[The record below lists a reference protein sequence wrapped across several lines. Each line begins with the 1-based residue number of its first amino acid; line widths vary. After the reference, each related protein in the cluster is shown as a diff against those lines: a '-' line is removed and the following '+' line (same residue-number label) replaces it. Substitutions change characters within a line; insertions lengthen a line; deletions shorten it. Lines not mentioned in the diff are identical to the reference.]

1 MRLMVR
7 ISSGKCSAAED
18 RSTPSAEHVRDILP
32 LGLSARPNAK
42 GVLTSSPRLPQRG
55 YLGTGQQT
63 SSTPTGL
70 WKLTPNGHN
79 PVGVVLGSECPPKV
93 GAGAP
98 TLGFGAERR

>member
-55 YLGTGQQT
+55 YLGNR
-63 SSTPTGL
+63 PTDIIN
-70 WKLTPNGHN
+70 PNG
-79 PVGVVLGSECPPKV
+79 VVEVDAKRSQPRWGCSR
-93 GAGAP
+93 
-98 TLGFGAERR
+98 F